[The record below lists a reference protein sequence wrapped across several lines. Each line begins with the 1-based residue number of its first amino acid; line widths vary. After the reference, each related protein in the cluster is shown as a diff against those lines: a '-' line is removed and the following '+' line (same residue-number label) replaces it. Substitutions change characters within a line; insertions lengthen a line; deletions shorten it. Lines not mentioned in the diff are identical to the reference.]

1 MKYIN
6 GQLASHVR
14 QRGQLLVWLCWI
26 AEPGR
31 RADQPIT
38 PDLGIITLMKQT
50 VLIDIMGDPIQVE
63 DKAEIKPYPGLNL
76 IGAG

>member
-1 MKYIN
+1 M
-6 GQLASHVR
+6 
-14 QRGQLLVWLCWI
+14 
-26 AEPGR
+26 EPGR

-50 VLIDIMGDPIQVE
+50 VLIDIMGDSLLVE
-63 DKAEIKPYPGLNL
+63 DKAEIKLYPGLNL